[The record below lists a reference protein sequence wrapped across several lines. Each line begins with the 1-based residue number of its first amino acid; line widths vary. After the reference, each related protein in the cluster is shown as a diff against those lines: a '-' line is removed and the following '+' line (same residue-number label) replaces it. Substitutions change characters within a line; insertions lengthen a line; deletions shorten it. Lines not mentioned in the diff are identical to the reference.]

1 MEVDSSSNPSYVLRN
16 RLGTSSRAI
25 SKSEECITA
34 SSSKNS
40 ESRRPSVSSSS
51 KSSRVYGS
59 LLSILSF
66 VSRHS
71 KSKTLHNSES
81 MASITFRSIVG
92 FIQEDNLQGL
102 QNFLDNKRVLV
113 DDRDENNTTPLMVA
127 VTKGK
132 LTFVRELLNHG
143 ADVNAEDGD
152 NWSALIC
159 AAKEGHTDIV
169 AMLLDQ
175 GATLEHRDMGGWTAL
190 MWACYKGRTE
200 TAHLLLEKGADVAA
214 HGNYHI
220 PSLLWAAGRGHTQ
233 IVCDLLSH
241 GAKPNIADKYGT
253 SALVWACRKGHLE
266 IVEAL
271 LKAGANVDAA
281 GMYSWTP
288 LLVATIGGFSDVVH
302 RLLEH
307 RPNTNAVDT
316 DGCTALTH
324 ACKDGHM
331 PIVIA
336 LLNAGAYINIQD
348 RAGDTN
354 LIHAVKGGHRGVVES
369 LLKKYADVDIPGK
382 DHKTAAYWAVEKNNA
397 PMLRILLTANPDLE
411 IATKDGDTALLRAVR
426 VRSIELVQL
435 LLDKKAKV
443 TAADKKG
450 DTALH
455 IAMRAR
461 SKGIVEVLLR
471 NPKNSQLLYR
481 PNRASETPYNIDMSH
496 QKTILSQIY
505 GARRLNT
512 SEDSE
517 AMLGYDLYSSAL
529 ADILSEPSLSL
540 PITVG
545 LYARWGS
552 GKSFLLSKLR
562 EEMNNFARQWVDPV
576 FQFSSMLFLAVCNIA
591 MIGGAITGLASRSW
605 VAGVSTGAGIVAVT
619 YGLLLVVWY
628 GSQRYDW
635 YWPYNL
641 NSSLTRKLNSLK
653 LILQVMFCYPP
664 GDNWSESLQAQP
676 IRFYFSE
683 NTRVSNTTGGESSV
697 VQMVASLYDAIEAD
711 YGAIPTRLYRA
722 FRPRPLRATSSWR
735 WRRVCCLPYVVIV
748 VFTMMCFVALAL
760 CLSIYLRD
768 IDSLTDPSSTE
779 RVSLVSTMSAL
790 GAVILVSILVN
801 LRTWGRMAKAL
812 IFPHRT
818 HLQRAL
824 RAATSNS
831 SSGDSP
837 SLRTGGFLHALRA
850 EVATMTEMVRC
861 LDGFCAQQ
869 QSRLVAIV
877 DGLDACEQEKVLL
890 VMDAV
895 QVLISQ
901 AEARQAAS
909 PSAVAS
915 SSGGGNQS
923 VSSSTAVPFII
934 ILAID
939 PHVISRALEAN
950 LRRYGNEWGPGGGLS
965 GMITGGTATA
975 TSGPGNV
982 GLVGG
987 MAYLRNIVH
996 LPFFLQSSGPRRLRA
1011 AAALRQHGNRRR
1023 NLSEC
1028 LQDEHSLRRL
1038 STESGLSHTDRQR
1051 LSERSSITG
1060 ERLRR
1065 KGTAGRLLPSESIC
1079 SSLGSNLNR
1088 AGGTGGGGPFD
1099 LSKVLLADDYFSD
1112 VNPRSMRRLMNIV
1125 HVTGRLL
1132 KAFQVDFSWYHLANW
1147 VNVTEQWPFR
1157 ISFLGLHCETH
1168 PNYEADT
1175 PLKDIYDSIK
1185 DQIPAWR
1192 EVCPLV
1198 DLDRE
1203 ERKFDVFLTYHK
1215 ASLHYA
1221 DLQLFLPF
1229 TINLDPYIK
1238 KVIREEQQNM
1248 EDMSMPMMP
1257 PQHPMISGQW
1267 PVAVPNQQQSLSS
1280 TPLPWSS
1287 KSSLIRR
1294 NRAAVTP
1301 KVPPPGMNMV
1311 GHPSPMLYPGGN
1323 QWPPSQMGWNY
1334 MLPPQETFLPSPRPA
1349 PITVFPPEL
1358 IENRLSTMSV
1368 SGVCDL
1374 LGRLPDIMPSL
1385 VPVYQ
1390 ETIKENNLS
1399 GRVIMHCDLD
1409 ELKKVLKMNFGDW
1422 ELFRMLVIALREQE
1436 CVSVT
1441 QTDEVGLGGK
1451 YVRFASSGKSHPVQ
1465 EGVQSS
1471 SSPRPY
1477 TSGGSSH
1484 SAHQLQHSSS
1494 RASTSAASDNVP
1506 TVHNV
1511 PSVSVTSPSSEQLQY
1526 NNLSMTSPNVDPA
1539 LIASQ
1544 GAASGSGKAIEIPS
1558 IGGSPVGKTLS
1569 GEVTRFPTVMETT
1582 LNQEAGLESQAKDSQ
1597 ALFVPSAKGS
1607 ASTKSVDIESEG
1619 RNPKLTAEQ
1628 RSQGGSLSHSSS
1640 SPPVSISGISSPPQ
1654 MWLSKQHSQIEK
1666 QVMMEEEM
1674 ICEALQALDRDTMA
1688 DVLDEEGDSEGEEEE
1703 VEVSVIEEEGMGRAT
1718 GFSSLEKKLLPDQ
1731 GKVSSVSGEGIRP
1744 SVPSNG
1750 YEKIAVFEENSSSSS
1765 CGSIKNIEDGA
1776 EKAVSVKRGI
1786 LKTDTKQPFIKAKSE
1801 ENDSLSGKMP
1811 CDNNS
1816 CLRLSRTTLSSPIK
1830 IISVQASPSNSGSFV
1845 GYELGSG
1852 SPKARLSVK
1861 HDCAHEKTSDST
1873 SQEGLQLQHSL
1884 EDDVFAIGYE
1894 GEGDDWGNES
1904 TPLVSETSTPS
1915 EWSVDG
1921 DGNTGEMNHAFSL
1934 NILDKDCGSKS
1945 EARDVH
1951 SWAGD
1956 EKENC
1961 FKKCPPSC
1969 VPHVF
1974 PPLNY
1979 ACDVSKDP
1987 CTFYDSRK
1995 RNSGNKTPTPQSAL
2009 NGVGKNMH
2017 GLTGKCKRKIYKEKG
2032 ESNSFPRASIL
2043 TDFKNRRRG
2052 MKNKK
2057 RFSEDQDRSCRN
2069 EDRQRHLH
2077 TVGHSSD
2084 EGDSTCQPFEA
2095 PIDVLGPAGPSKSE
2109 VKDVFHVSSTGEISG
2124 EDREVDHQDTG
2135 GTDKLKSESNPET
2148 SV

>member
-1 MEVDSSSNPSYVLRN
+1 
-16 RLGTSSRAI
+16 
-25 SKSEECITA
+25 
-34 SSSKNS
+34 
-40 ESRRPSVSSSS
+40 
-51 KSSRVYGS
+51 
-59 LLSILSF
+59 
-66 VSRHS
+66 
-71 KSKTLHNSES
+71 

-102 QNFLDNKRVLV
+102 QNFLENKRVLV
-113 DDRDENNTTPLMVA
+113 DDRDENGTTPLMVA
-127 VTKGK
+127 ATKGK

-143 ADVNAEDGD
+143 AEANAEDGD
-152 NWSALIC
+152 NWSALLC

-169 AMLLDQ
+169 SMLLDQ

-233 IVCDLLSH
+233 IVNDLLAH

-271 LKAGANVDAA
+271 LRAGANVDAA

-288 LLVATIGGFSDVVH
+288 LLVATIGGYSDVVH

-605 VAGVSTGAGIVAVT
+605 IAGVSTGGGIVAIT

-653 LILQVMFCYPP
+653 LVLQVMFCHPP
-664 GDNWSESLQAQP
+664 GDSWFESLQAQP

-722 FRPRPLRATSSWR
+722 FRPRPCLTTFGKVRATSSWR

-768 IDSLTDPSSTE
+768 IDTFADPSSTE

-824 RAATSNS
+824 RAATSGS

-895 QVLISQ
+895 QVLVSQ
-901 AEARQAAS
+901 AEVRQAVS

-923 VSSSTAVPFII
+923 NVSSSTSVPFII

-939 PHVISRALEAN
+939 PHVISRALEIN

-965 GMITGGTATA
+965 GIITGGTSAAT
-975 TSGPGNV
+975 TSLGPGNV

-1028 LQDEHSLRRL
+1028 IQDEHSLRRL

-1051 LSERSSITG
+1051 LSERSSVTG

-1065 KGTAGRLLPSESIC
+1065 KGTISRLLPSESIC

-1088 AGGTGGGGPFD
+1088 AGGSGGGGPFD

-1157 ISFLGLHCETH
+1157 ISFLGLYCETH
-1168 PNYEADT
+1168 PNYEADA
-1175 PLKDIYDSIK
+1175 PLKEIYDQIK

-1215 ASLHYA
+1215 ASLHFA

-1248 EDMSMPMMP
+1248 EDLSLPMMP
-1257 PQHPMISGQW
+1257 AAQPHIIGGQW
-1267 PVAVPNQQQSLSS
+1267 PVAVASHQPAIPS

-1294 NRAAVTP
+1294 NRTSNAP
-1301 KVPPPGMNMV
+1301 KVGPPPGLSVV
-1311 GHPSPMLYPGGN
+1311 GPGSTMIYPGGN
-1323 QWPPSQMGWNY
+1323 QWTPSQMGWNY
-1334 MLPPQETFLPSPRPA
+1334 MLPPQEAFLPTPRPA
-1349 PITVFPPEL
+1349 PITTFPPEL
-1358 IENRLSTMSV
+1358 MEMRLSAMSV
-1368 SGVCDL
+1368 SAICEL
-1374 LGRLPDIMPSL
+1374 IGRLPDITPAL
-1385 VPVYQ
+1385 VPIYQ
-1390 ETIKENNLS
+1390 ETMKENNLS
-1399 GRVIMHCDLD
+1399 GRVILHCDLD
-1409 ELKKVLKMNFGDW
+1409 DLKKVLKMNFGDW
-1422 ELFRMLVIALREQE
+1422 ELFRMLVVALREQE

-1451 YVRFASSGKSHPVQ
+1451 YVRFASSGKSHVG
-1465 EGVQSS
+1465 EGASSSS

-1477 TSGGSSH
+1477 YISGSNHSSQ
-1484 SAHQLQHSSS
+1484 QLQYSSS
-1494 RASTSAASDNVP
+1494 KPSNLGTSEAIAV
-1506 TVHNV
+1506 VHNV
-1511 PSVSVTSPSSEQLQY
+1511 PSVSVTSPSSEQLSY
-1526 NNLSMTSPNVDPA
+1526 NNPSISSPNVDPA
-1539 LIASQ
+1539 LITSQ
-1544 GAASGSGKAIEIPS
+1544 VVSTSASGKSIESIAIS
-1558 IGGSPVGKTLS
+1558 GSPVMRTS
-1569 GEVTRFPTVMETT
+1569 STEVTRVPSVMEMN
-1582 LNQEAGLESQAKDSQ
+1582 LNQDAGWESQSKDLQ
-1597 ALFVPSAKGS
+1597 ASKSFTSSTKGS
-1607 ASTKSVDIESEG
+1607 ASTKSIDNEPEG
-1619 RNPKLTAEQ
+1619 RNPKLATEQ
-1628 RSQGGSLSHSSS
+1628 RSQGGSLSYSSS

-1654 MWLSKQHSQIEK
+1654 MWLSKQQSQLEK

-1674 ICEALQALDRDTMA
+1674 ICEALQALNQDALT
-1688 DVLDEEGDSEGEEEE
+1688 DVLDEEGNTEEEEEEEGSINEEDSMGPGGSIKNRRGELLREEHIRERGGEEEE
-1703 VEVSVIEEEGMGRAT
+1703 EGKGREDVSGSGGEESSSTRRSMPVMKGHGSKRHDGDVSESESCTYLGKKILADQEKVPSVIREGL
-1718 GFSSLEKKLLPDQ
+1718 SS
-1731 GKVSSVSGEGIRP
+1731 GMINV
-1744 SVPSNG
+1744 G
-1750 YEKIAVFEENSSSSS
+1750 YENTSAFEENSSSSS
-1765 CGSIKNIEDGA
+1765 CGSIKSVGNGS
-1776 EKAVSVKRGI
+1776 EKVGVVHQGKVESKNNSPTNKAISGKNNSSRGKSSYNNKPSVRDSKNSLLSK
-1786 LKTDTKQPFIKAKSE
+1786 LKTKVVPS
-1801 ENDSLSGKMP
+1801 
-1811 CDNNS
+1811 
-1816 CLRLSRTTLSSPIK
+1816 
-1830 IISVQASPSNSGSFV
+1830 SPSNAAEGMDNESGCGPSKSCRKIKNTNDHKNEPV
-1845 GYELGSG
+1845 DAEMN
-1852 SPKARLSVK
+1852 
-1861 HDCAHEKTSDST
+1861 
-1873 SQEGLQLQHSL
+1873 SQDGLQHQHSL
-1884 EDDVFAIGYE
+1884 EDDVFALGND

-1915 EWSVDG
+1915 EWSVD
-1921 DGNTGEMNHAFSL
+1921 DDANPGEMNHAFSL
-1934 NILDKDCGSKS
+1934 SILNKERERKQ
-1945 EARDVH
+1945 EVRDVH

-1956 EKENC
+1956 EKESYYKNI
-1961 FKKCPPSC
+1961 PISSSPYG
-1969 VPHVF
+1969 F
-1974 PPLNY
+1974 PPFHHQE
-1979 ACDVSKDP
+1979 DDSKAQ
-1987 CTFYDSRK
+1987 CLFHDSRK
-1995 RNSGNKTPTPQSAL
+1995 VSDNRTPTPQSAV
-2009 NGVGKNMH
+2009 NGMSRNLH
-2017 GLTGKCKRKIYKEKG
+2017 SWTGSCKRKIYKHKR
-2032 ESNSFPRASIL
+2032 ESNSFPRICIL
-2043 TDFKNRRRG
+2043 TDFKNHRRS
-2052 MKNKK
+2052 MKEKK
-2057 RFSEDQDRSCRN
+2057 HHSEDHGRI
-2069 EDRQRHLH
+2069 RHKGGNGNPYLS
-2077 TVGHSSD
+2077 GNSSD
-2084 EGDSTCQPFEA
+2084 EGDT
-2095 PIDVLGPAGPSKSE
+2095 V
-2109 VKDVFHVSSTGEISG
+2109 
-2124 EDREVDHQDTG
+2124 
-2135 GTDKLKSESNPET
+2135 
-2148 SV
+2148 